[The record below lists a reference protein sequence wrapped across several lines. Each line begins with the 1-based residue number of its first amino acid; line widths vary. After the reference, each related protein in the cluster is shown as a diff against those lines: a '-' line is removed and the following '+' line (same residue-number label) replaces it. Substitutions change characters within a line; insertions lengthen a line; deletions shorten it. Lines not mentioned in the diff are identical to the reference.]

1 MEVLLL
7 KVIWALHCQIS
18 TQLKYHNEKNSM
30 QATIMKVV
38 FGFLTTTYF
47 MLSDFQTLSN
57 PKVFNPNMN
66 PNSCSEFPDDI
77 VKDSFPSSFQH

>member
-1 MEVLLL
+1 MEVLLP

-18 TQLKYHNEKNSM
+18 TQLKYGYENSV
-30 QATIMKVV
+30 QATITKVV
-38 FGFLTTTYF
+38 FSLLTTTYF

-77 VKDSFPSSFQH
+77 VQDSFPSCFQH